1 MYIHIYIY
9 PQVRRAKWFLYC
21 ASLCKL
27 TLRHKQT
34 ENGKVT
40 MMMSHEREWRRNVQ
54 QAWTGP
60 VCVTITVTSSSAA
73 AAAAAE
79 PLPPPL
85 PLAVAPAR
93 MPP

>member
-1 MYIHIYIY
+1 M
-9 PQVRRAKWFLYC
+9 
-21 ASLCKL
+21 CKL